1 MAVRRG
7 VLRGGVAAGRR
18 DHRGD
23 PPPACPPP
31 WGPWKR
37 LCIQMRR
44 WKIIQIFIY
53 STDTYTHTRT
63 HSKHTHV
70 PCTQQAHTGTLHTTS
85 THRHLAH
92 SKHTQAPCTQ
102 QAHTGTLHIA
112 STDRHPAHSKH
123 TQAPCTQQAHTGTL
137 HTTITLRHLAHNK
150 HTAIAHRHLA
160 YNKHTYAPCSQQ
172 AHKHKLK
179 RTLHLT
185 NSNASCTN
193 LNAPFTKRANIA
205 HAVLSR
211 KDKASST
218 MILERCR
225 ITV

>member
-1 MAVRRG
+1 MALIKCINLYGIKCSMLMWNTVSNPCVHCPPGESVAQTHSCDNIFLSSVSIYVPIGQIRDMAVRRG

-70 PCTQQAHTGTLHTTS
+70 PCTQQAHTGTLHTAS
-85 THRHLAH
+85 TH
-92 SKHTQAPCTQ
+92 
-102 QAHTGTLHIA
+102 
-112 STDRHPAHSKH
+112 RHPAHSKH
-123 TQAPCTQQAHTGTL
+123 TQAPCT
-137 HTTITLRHLAHNK
+137 
-150 HTAIAHRHLA
+150 
-160 YNKHTYAPCSQQ
+160 
-172 AHKHKLK
+172 
-179 RTLHLT
+179 
-185 NSNASCTN
+185 
-193 LNAPFTKRANIA
+193 
-205 HAVLSR
+205 
-211 KDKASST
+211 
-218 MILERCR
+218 
-225 ITV
+225 